1 MARVAITLG
10 DQAGVGPEVIA
21 RLLSDSQNFQNVE
34 VVLLANEDELTSAEQ
49 QAGVSVPWSLDREP
63 GVVQLLPSP
72 ESVERIPLREVSAAA
87 GARVIHQLG
96 RALALA
102 KSHEINAIMFGPL
115 NKTSL
120 KLAGMNHEDELRW
133 FATELGFEGFTSE
146 LNILE
151 NLTTARVTS
160 HIPMSQVA
168 ENVKFEHV
176 VAAIKLLSDTLITA
190 GSSSPRLGVCALNPH
205 AGENGNFG
213 REELDIIA
221 PAVLS
226 AQKLGIDVEGPFPSD
241 TIFATRRDLYDGIV
255 TMYHDQGQIAMK
267 LIGFDSGVTVQG
279 GLPISIA
286 TPAHGTAFDIVGSGK
301 ATMGATQHAFDH
313 TVRAARRN
321 ATEFDRTPS

>member
-1 MARVAITLG
+1 
-10 DQAGVGPEVIA
+10 
-21 RLLSDSQNFQNVE
+21 
-34 VVLLANEDELTSAEQ
+34 
-49 QAGVSVPWSLDREP
+49 
-63 GVVQLLPSP
+63 
-72 ESVERIPLREVSAAA
+72 
-87 GARVIHQLG
+87 
-96 RALALA
+96 
-102 KSHEINAIMFGPL
+102 
-115 NKTSL
+115 
-120 KLAGMNHEDELRW
+120 
-133 FATELGFEGFTSE
+133 
-146 LNILE
+146 
-151 NLTTARVTS
+151 
-160 HIPMSQVA
+160 
-168 ENVKFEHV
+168 
-176 VAAIKLLSDTLITA
+176 
-190 GSSSPRLGVCALNPH
+190 LNPH